1 MTTPL
6 SLEQRILIAAE
17 YNADRVEVIKEL
29 MRDNAVGFNE
39 WVEKENFCKWRGRW
53 YERINDGRHWG
64 DFPSYS
70 KEELYELYLL
80 QSNKQVKP

>member
-29 MRDNAVGFNE
+29 MGEEAERFRQWLISEGCIEVLTDVRY
-39 WVEKENFCKWRGRW
+39 KD
-53 YERINDGRHWG
+53 YE
-64 DFPSYS
+64 
-70 KEELYELYLL
+70 YLL

>member
-29 MRDNAVGFNE
+29 MGEVAADFAKWIPQNAVIAEDEYYFELLKNGIRVSE
-39 WVEKENFCKWRGRW
+39 
-53 YERINDGRHWG
+53 
-64 DFPSYS
+64 
-70 KEELYELYLL
+70 EELYELYL